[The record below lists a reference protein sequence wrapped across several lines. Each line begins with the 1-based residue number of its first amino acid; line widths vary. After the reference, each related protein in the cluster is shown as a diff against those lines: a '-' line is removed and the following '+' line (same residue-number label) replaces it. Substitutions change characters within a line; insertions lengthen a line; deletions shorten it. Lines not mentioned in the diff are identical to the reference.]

1 MFTPI
6 SLQSIFYASVAV
18 SKQPTI
24 TRCEAKRFF
33 HSVRTLRRPQL
44 NNATLVESLF
54 LTLLIVDCAKP
65 TLFAFF
71 MLFLPFSIKATTFC
85 SFSCEIGLIFLYNL
99 HKATRSIQHDTH
111 KTLKKIWT
119 QNKEETKKK

>member
-6 SLQSIFYASVAV
+6 SLQSIFHASVAV

-85 SFSCEIGLIFLYNL
+85 SFSCEIGLI
-99 HKATRSIQHDTH
+99 SIQPPQSH
-111 KTLKKIWT
+111 KKYSTRYT
-119 QNKEETKKK
+119 QNPIFFGLKTKKKQKKK